1 MVIILQC
8 DSYIILPEIRDITE
22 EGAKDENLTIPEELI
37 PTNGSCHLFS
47 GPATGEVLLYLKI
60 TSHPYL
66 SQKV

>member
-1 MVIILQC
+1 MVITLQC

-47 GPATGEVLLYLKI
+47 GPATGEVLLY
-60 TSHPYL
+60 
-66 SQKV
+66 